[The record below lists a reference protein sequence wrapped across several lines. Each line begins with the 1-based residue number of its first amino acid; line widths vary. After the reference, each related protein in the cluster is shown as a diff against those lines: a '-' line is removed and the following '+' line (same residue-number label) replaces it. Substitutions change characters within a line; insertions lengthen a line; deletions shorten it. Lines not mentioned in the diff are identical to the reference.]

1 MRETA
6 RARRLLGMDD
16 VPLDGKQVLVR
27 VDFNVPGGAGG
38 IIEGYGD
45 YRIKAAVPTIE
56 ELVQRRCKVLLLTHR
71 GRPEEGDGD
80 SDLEPVRRRLGE
92 LLREEVRAL
101 KHLAGDDVQAVVAG
115 MEQGSVALLPN
126 VRLDEREVIGS
137 RKLAEELSRAGEV
150 YVNEA
155 FSVSHRDHT
164 SVALL
169 PKLLPA
175 CAGRRTVYEYDV
187 LTRLR
192 QRPERPYVAVISGVK
207 VQTKVNL
214 LEKLLNSVDKLCLGG
229 VIANAFLAAQGRCS
243 PNNFDSED
251 LAVAERLWAVAAD
264 KIVLPRDVVIGPP
277 DGVGSSVR
285 VVSIDDIPLDAEGV
299 WDVGPATAE
308 HWLNVLREAATIM
321 WNGPLGKF
329 EVAAYAGGTRRLA
342 AGVALL
348 TAWRVVGGGDTV
360 YALEQMRLT
369 NRFDHVSV
377 GGGAMV
383 AFLGG
388 EVMPGLEPLYAKN

>member
-1 MRETA
+1 MV
-6 RARRLLGMDD
+6 RRLIGMDD
-16 VPLDGKQVLVR
+16 VPLDGKQALVR
-27 VDFNVPGGAGG
+27 VDFNVTGGAEGV
-38 IIEGYGD
+38 IEGYED

-56 ELVQRRCKVLLLTHR
+56 ELARRRCKVLLLTHR
-71 GRPEEGDGD
+71 GRPGEGDDGD
-80 SDLEPVRRRLGE
+80 SDLTPVRRRLEE

-101 KHLAGDDVQAVVAG
+101 KHLAGDDVRAVVSG
-115 MEQGSVALLPN
+115 MEQGNIALLPN
-126 VRLDEREVIGS
+126 VRLDEREVKKS
-137 RKLAEELSRAGEV
+137 RKLAEELSAVGEV

-169 PKLLPA
+169 PTLLPA
-175 CAGRRTVYEYDV
+175 CAGRRTVHEYDV

-207 VQTKVNL
+207 VETKVNL

-229 VIANAFLAAQGRCS
+229 IMANTFLAAQGRC
-243 PNNFDSED
+243 PAGNFDSDD
-251 LAVAERLWAVAAD
+251 LAAAERLWAAAAD

-277 DGVGSSVR
+277 DGVGSSVK
-285 VVSIDDIPLDAEGV
+285 VVSVDDIPANAEGV

-308 HWLNVLREAATIM
+308 HFLDVLRTAKTVT

-342 AGVALL
+342 EGMASL
-348 TAWRVVGGGDTV
+348 TAWRVAGGGDTV
-360 YALEQMRLT
+360 HALEQMRLT
-369 NRFDHVSV
+369 GRFDHVSV

-388 EVMPGLEPLYAKN
+388 EVMPGLEPLYAEN